1 MTTTSTNTNSLLGE
15 ELTSTTPTTPTIVTH
30 FSETSSATGGT
41 CVQCNATA
49 DKQASRHLEQT
60 IQFEF
65 KQVPYSLAI
74 ETVIREHYL
83 HRKCPVSFAFGAF
96 VDGELKGV
104 LTVGVPA
111 SWTVRAGLVGDTY
124 KTYKNNPDSRANDVY
139 ELNRLWMA
147 DELPPNSESTFVG
160 WCLRQLR
167 RHNPSIILVSYAD
180 GSMGHVGW
188 VYQATNF
195 FYTGTS
201 APFKDIHPAGYSD
214 CRRVSMSV
222 RGEKVGNKR
231 AWALDPNIPRRVRS
245 AKHRYVWFADR
256 RDLKILAWKVQLY
269 PKVAATHEKNTPLAS
284 GSATGSVSPVSN
296 AMVALPDP
304 GVESADPL
312 VIDAVAGTGHEAPI
326 DNTDTDG
333 EMQSPADPADD
344 SSCDGVTEFGKW
356 WDGLP
361 SVD

>member
-1 MTTTSTNTNSLLGE
+1 MENATSHATILVGE
-15 ELTSTTPTTPTIVTH
+15 EPTPKTSTTPTIQKH

-49 DKQASRHLEQT
+49 DQQVSRHLEQT

-65 KQVPYSLAI
+65 KQISYSLAI

-111 SWTVRAGLVGDTY
+111 SWSVRAGLVGDSY
-124 KTYKNNPDSRANDVY
+124 KTYKSNPHSRANSVF
-139 ELNRLWMA
+139 ELNRLWLA
-147 DELPPNSESTFVG
+147 DELPRNSESQFVG
-160 WCLRQLR
+160 WCLRELR
-167 RHNPSIILVSYAD
+167 RQNPAMILVSYAD
-180 GSMGHVGW
+180 GNMGHVGYI
-188 VYQATNF
+188 YQACNF

-201 APFKDIHPAGYSD
+201 APFKDIHPTGYSD

-231 AWALDPNIPRRVRS
+231 AWALDPSIPRRERS
-245 AKHRYVWFADR
+245 AKHRYVFFMDR
-256 RDLKILAWKVQLY
+256 RDLKILAWKVQPY

-284 GSATGSVSPVSN
+284 GSATGSVSPGSN
-296 AMVALPDP
+296 ATESLPDHMNTP
-304 GVESADPL
+304 VQR
-312 VIDAVAGTGHEAPI
+312 VISSIA
-326 DNTDTDG
+326 DG
-333 EMQSPADPADD
+333 EPDNPASESQSRLD
-344 SSCDGVTEFGKW
+344 E
-356 WDGLP
+356 LP
-361 SVD
+361 SLGE